1 MQRHEIALPATIKPS
16 IPKFVAFI
24 LERLTN
30 NGHQAFIVGGALR
43 DAFLQLP
50 IIDWDVSTSARPQEI
65 KSIFHDIKYFTL
77 KQDTVTLV
85 HSEQHFEVTTFR
97 GKEGSLEEDLARRDF
112 TINAMAFDPGKD
124 EIIDPFGARKDINAK
139 MIRAVKD
146 PHDRFQ
152 EDPLRL
158 LRAVRIATQFGF
170 RIEEKTMETLT
181 RMSHLL
187 HKVAPERIRE
197 ELKKVLMNPKPSMG
211 FNLMRKTGLLKQ
223 FLPELLEGYRKR
235 QNTHHRYTIYKHI
248 MKTVDKVEP
257 VMLLRLAAL
266 FHDIAKP
273 RVRQKKEGKWRFLGH
288 EAVSADMTAEILYRL
303 RFSKHM
309 ISKVA
314 NIVRHHMIDYG
325 SHWSNAAIRRLI
337 GRVGPENIMDLIQ
350 LRRADNLAHGLDS
363 QEGLLLKELEERIE
377 EQMKGSAVT
386 KTRDLAINGHTIMG
400 ILGLSPG
407 PEVGSILR
415 ELMEKVIDNPELNTK
430 SHLIALLKQR
440 KPSDST

>member
-1 MQRHEIALPATIKPS
+1 MQRHKIAVPVMIKPS
-16 IPKFVAFI
+16 IPKFVTFI
-24 LERLTN
+24 LERLKN

-43 DAFLQLP
+43 NAFLQLP

-65 KSIFHDIKYFTL
+65 KSIFHDIKHFAL
-77 KQDTVTLV
+77 KHGTVTLV
-85 HSEQHFEVTTFR
+85 HSEDHFEVTTFR
-97 GKEGSLEEDLARRDF
+97 GKDSSLEEDLARRDF

-124 EIIDPFGARKDINAK
+124 EIIDPFGALRDINEK
-139 MIRAVKD
+139 MIRAVEN

-158 LRAVRIATQFGF
+158 LRAVRLATQFGF

-187 HKVAPERIRE
+187 HKVTPERIRE
-197 ELKKVLMNPKPSMG
+197 ELIKILMSPKPSMG

-235 QNTHHRYTIYKHI
+235 QNAHHRYTIYKHI
-248 MKTVDKVEP
+248 METVDRVEP
-257 VMLLRLAAL
+257 VMLLRLTAL

-273 RVRQKKEGKWRFLGH
+273 RVREKREGKWRFLRH
-288 EAVSADMTAEILYRL
+288 EAVSADLAAEILDRL
-303 RFSKHM
+303 RFSNHM

-314 NIVRHHMIDYG
+314 NIVRNHMIDYG
-325 SHWSNAAIRRLI
+325 SQWSNAAIRRLI
-337 GRVGPENIMDLIQ
+337 RRVGPENIMDLIQ
-350 LRRADNLAHGLDS
+350 LRRADSVAHGLDS
-363 QEGLLLKELEERIE
+363 QEGLLLNELEERIE
-377 EQMKGSAVT
+377 DQMKGSVPT

-407 PEVGSILR
+407 PEVGSI
-415 ELMEKVIDNPELNTK
+415 
-430 SHLIALLKQR
+430 
-440 KPSDST
+440 